1 MSASARRPICL
12 IVNPAAGGGRAGRL
26 APSVEQALAG
36 HGLQVRRVDT
46 RDLDHARELTA
57 LAAAAG
63 ETVVALSG
71 DGMIG
76 AIAHILRTVPD
87 SLLGVL
93 PGGRGNDLVRVLG
106 IPEDPI
112 AACAVI
118 AHGVPRAIDLGEVEG
133 QVFVG
138 IASAG
143 FDSDANRIA
152 NEAPSR
158 LGNLVY
164 AYGALRALVS
174 WRPAHF
180 EVQLHE
186 GQLHEGKQVQTPYG
200 QTRTIDSAP
209 AVVEDGDG
217 AGSASKDRRFSFSG
231 YTIAAANSGVY
242 GGGMRLAPDAR
253 LDDGLLDIVA
263 IERVSK
269 PRFLANLPRV
279 FKGTHVRLPSVK
291 VFQAAEMTI
300 SADRPFTLYADGDPI
315 AQLPARIRA
324 LPGAVRVLVPGGP

>member
-1 MSASARRPICL
+1 MPAPVCL

-26 APSVEQALAG
+26 APAVEQALAG
-36 HGLQVRRVDT
+36 HGLQLRRVDT
-46 RDLDHARELTA
+46 RHLDHAREL
-57 LAAAAG
+57 AAEAANAG

-76 AIAHILRTVPD
+76 ALADVLRRVPD

-93 PGGRGNDLVRVLG
+93 PGGRGNDLARVLE

-118 AHGVPRAIDLGEVEG
+118 AHGTPRAVDLGEVEG
-133 QVFVG
+133 QAFVG

-164 AYGALRALVS
+164 AYGALRALAS
-174 WRPAHF
+174 WRPARF
-180 EVQLHE
+180 EIELD
-186 GQLHEGKQVQTPYG
+186 GG
-200 QTRTIDSAP
+200 SSP
-209 AVVEDGDG
+209 AR
-217 AGSASKDRRFSFSG
+217 KFSFSG

-263 IERVSK
+263 IEQVSK
-269 PRFLANLPRV
+269 PRFLANLPKV
-279 FKGTHVRLPSVK
+279 FKGAHVRLPTVQ
-291 VFQAAEMTI
+291 VLQAAEVTI

-315 AQLPARIRA
+315 AQLPTRIRA
-324 LPGAVRVLVPGGP
+324 LPGAVRVLVPAGVLVPGP

>member
-1 MSASARRPICL
+1 M

-26 APSVEQALAG
+26 APSVEQTLAS
-36 HGLQVRRVDT
+36 HGLRVRRVDT
-46 RDLDHARELTA
+46 RHLDHAREL
-57 LAAAAG
+57 AAEAAG
-63 ETVVALSG
+63 NGEMVVALSG

-76 AIAHILRTVPD
+76 ALAHVLRGVPD

-93 PGGRGNDLVRVLG
+93 PGGRGNDLARVLG
-106 IPEDPI
+106 IPEDPL

-118 AHGVPRAIDLGEVEG
+118 AHGTPRAIDLGEVEG
-133 QVFVG
+133 QAFVG

-152 NEAPSR
+152 NQAPSR

-164 AYGALRALVS
+164 AYGALRALIS
-174 WRPAHF
+174 WRPARF
-180 EVQLHE
+180 EVHLH
-186 GQLHEGKQVQTPYG
+186 GG
-200 QTRTIDSAP
+200 A
-209 AVVEDGDG
+209 AGDG
-217 AGSASKDRRFSFSG
+217 ASGSADRHLSLSG

-242 GGGMRLAPDAR
+242 GGGMRLAPHAR

-263 IERVSK
+263 IEQVSK
-269 PRFLANLPRV
+269 LRFLANLPKV

-291 VFQAAEMTI
+291 VFQAAEVTI

-315 AQLPARIRA
+315 AELPARICA
-324 LPGAVRVLVPGGP
+324 LPGAVRVLVPGAP